1 MQFALKKLRLREQS
15 SGLMPPQQS
24 TPSPTNSQS
33 IREAATVEMSL
44 GGLLP
49 LNMIANKTTEL
60 PPMREVEAEATR
72 INDIQDSFASLD
84 NEEGS
89 DSLSGLAIPELQC
102 RYRHGKCSNRRT
114 IKKNGSLHC
123 YCEYHRER
131 SIRNQKVFDQKR
143 RRQRESIERDESQP
157 HTSEGEAAEVFDR
170 LAFPGLQDD
179 EVNEPPRTRS
189 RTRSSQRRRTSQ
201 RRTTGI

>member
-1 MQFALKKLRLREQS
+1 
-15 SGLMPPQQS
+15 MPPQQS
-24 TPSPTNSQS
+24 SSSSTNSQS

-49 LNMIANKTTEL
+49 LNLIANKTTEL
-60 PPMREVEAEATR
+60 PPMREIEAEATGV
-72 INDIQDSFASLD
+72 NDIQDSFASLD

-89 DSLSGLAIPELQC
+89 DSTSGPVIPELQC
-102 RYRHGKCSNRRT
+102 RYRHGKCSDRRT

-143 RRQRESIERDESQP
+143 RRQRELIERDESQP
-157 HTSEGEAAEVFDR
+157 HASEGETAEAFDR
-170 LAFPGLQDD
+170 LAFPELQT
-179 EVNEPPRTRS
+179 PRTRS
-189 RTRSSQRRRTSQ
+189 KTRSSQRRRTSQ
-201 RRTTGI
+201 RRTGGI